1 MWAAPVV
8 AALAL
13 VPWLALAPLRGVPAV
28 AAGVLALVAALH
40 GAGLALGR
48 LARRPDVHPLLAI
61 QWGLATLIGLFGLAL
76 AAGAGGLATQ
86 AVLVHGFA
94 AVHTAALVLRFAAY
108 RARLAATR
116 PALRIWLVPAGLL
129 VGIAAIHVLGAAGAT
144 GAYPFDDDGHVLAQ
158 LERLRQTGALGDPIG
173 HARTSQLGG
182 QLAFGA
188 LATLGGDVHL
198 VRLAEA
204 LALVLAVGLAL
215 ARLRPPGEPETASGL
230 WALLLVL
237 AAAAFT
243 YTRLDPATCWTAVGL
258 ILALH
263 ATVADRAAGATDL
276 SGSPPRAA
284 AAASTDLSG
293 SQPHAAAAV
302 SSDQSGS
309 PPQAA
314 AAVVSA
320 DRSGSPPH
328 AAAAVT
334 SARSLLP
341 VGVLAGALVT
351 LRFELAPIAAAAL
364 AAAWWP
370 RRGSLRAI
378 AVLAAGALAVIVPYA
393 AARVVAW
400 STVPAAA
407 RALVEPWRTPLGAQ
421 LAITAGVAAACA
433 PLVIVAWRE
442 AALRWLALGAALTIG
457 GIAGQLTGERPYAAT
472 FLWPLAIAAALA
484 LAIEIARNRKVTTA
498 ALLVSLLAA
507 VFIHEGRTASGRRR
521 WVRRYLTFAENIEH
535 LRTSREAAPVSGGY
549 APLLRDVPAGA
560 VVAVWV
566 ARPERLDY
574 AAPHRII
581 DLRTPRAAWM
591 RRDHPLARGAPLDAL
606 LAHVRADF
614 LLLEADDRTAAR
626 AARFRALCITV
637 PAFCTDDLESLA
649 LRHLTLAESGGI
661 RLLDL
666 RAPRPPATPR
676 SSGSTPGSPPGAAS
690 TAEP

>member
-1 MWAAPVV
+1 MWAASVI

-13 VPWLALAPLRGVPAV
+13 VPWLALVPIDGVPAV
-28 AAGVLALVAALH
+28 ATGVLALVAALH
-40 GAGLALGR
+40 GAGLALAR
-48 LARRPDVHPLLAI
+48 LARRPDAHPLLAI

-86 AVLVHGFA
+86 AVLVYGFA

-129 VGIAAIHVLGAAGAT
+129 VGIAAIHVLGAAGDT

-198 VRLAEA
+198 VRLGEA

-215 ARLRPPGEPETASGL
+215 ARLRPPGEPEAASGL

-263 ATVADRAAGATDL
+263 ATLADHAAAGATDW
-276 SGSPPRAA
+276 SGSPMHAPAA
-284 AAASTDLSG
+284 A
-293 SQPHAAAAV
+293 
-302 SSDQSGS
+302 
-309 PPQAA
+309 
-314 AAVVSA
+314 
-320 DRSGSPPH
+320 
-328 AAAAVT
+328 T

-370 RRGSLRAI
+370 RRGSFRATS
-378 AVLAAGALAVIVPYA
+378 VLAAGALAIVVPYA
-393 AARVVAW
+393 AARVLAW
-400 STVPAAA
+400 SSVPAAA

-421 LAITAGVAAACA
+421 LAISAGVAAACV

-442 AALRWLALGAALTIG
+442 AALRWLALGAAFTIG
-457 GIAGQLTGERPYAAT
+457 GITGQLTGERPYAAT

-484 LAIEIARNRKVTTA
+484 LAVEIARNRKVTTA

-507 VFIHEGRTASGRRR
+507 VFIYEGRTASGRRR
-521 WVRRYLTFAENIEH
+521 WTRRYLTFAENIEH

-549 APLLRDVPAGA
+549 APLLRDVPGSA

-591 RRDHPLARGAPLDAL
+591 RGDHPLARGTPLDAL

-614 LLLEADDRTAAR
+614 LLLEADDRTRAR
-626 AARFRALCITV
+626 AARFRALCTTV
-637 PAFCTDDLESLA
+637 PALCTDDLESLA
-649 LRHLTLAESGGI
+649 LRHPTLAESGGI

-666 RAPRPPATPR
+666 RAPPPPSPPAP
-676 SSGSTPGSPPGAAS
+676 
-690 TAEP
+690 

>member
-1 MWAAPVV
+1 MWAASLV

-13 VPWLALAPLRGVPAV
+13 VPWLALAPLGGVPAV
-28 AAGVLALVAALH
+28 AAGVLALCAALH
-40 GAGLALGR
+40 GAGLL
-48 LARRPDVHPLLAI
+48 LAWLAGRPDVHPLLAL
-61 QWGLATLIGLFGLAL
+61 QWGIAALLGLFGLAL

-94 AVHTAALVLRFAAY
+94 AVHTAALVLRFASY

-116 PALRIWLVPAGLL
+116 PALRIWLVPTGLL
-129 VGIAAIHVLGAAGAT
+129 VGIAALHVLGAAGDT

-215 ARLRPPGEPETASGL
+215 ARLRPPGEPDAASGV

-263 ATVADRAAGATDL
+263 ATLADGVATAADSAGA
-276 SGSPPRAA
+276 PPPAA
-284 AAASTDLSG
+284 A
-293 SQPHAAAAV
+293 HA
-302 SSDQSGS
+302 
-309 PPQAA
+309 
-314 AAVVSA
+314 
-320 DRSGSPPH
+320 
-328 AAAAVT
+328 T
-334 SARSLLP
+334 SHRALLP
-341 VGVLAGALVT
+341 IGVLAGALVT

-378 AVLAAGALAVIVPYA
+378 VVLAAGALAVVVPYA
-393 AARVVAW
+393 VARVLAW
-400 STVPAAA
+400 SSIPAAA

-421 LAITAGVAAACA
+421 LAIAAGVAAACA
-433 PLVIVAWRE
+433 PLVLVAWRE
-442 AALRWLALGAALTIG
+442 ASLRWLAIGAALAIG
-457 GIAGQLTGERPYAAT
+457 GIAGQLTGDRPYAAT

-484 LAIEIARNRKVTTA
+484 LAVEIARNRKVTTA

-521 WVRRYLTFAENIEH
+521 WVRRYLTLAENIEH
-535 LRTSREAAPVSGGY
+535 LRTAREAAPVSGGY

-574 AAPHRII
+574 AAPHRVI
-581 DLRTPRAAWM
+581 DLRTPRAAWI
-591 RRDHPLARGAPLDAL
+591 RRDHPFARGAPLDAL

-614 LLLEADDRTAAR
+614 LLLEDDGRTAAR
-626 AARFRALCITV
+626 SARFGPLCATV

-649 LRHLTLAESGGI
+649 LRHRTVAAAGGI

-666 RAPRPPATPR
+666 RAPSPPPPAPPAP
-676 SSGSTPGSPPGAAS
+676 SSP
-690 TAEP
+690 

>member
-1 MWAAPVV
+1 MWAASLV

-13 VPWLALAPLRGVPAV
+13 APWLALAPLGGVPAV

-40 GAGLALGR
+40 GAGLALAW

-61 QWGLATLIGLFGLAL
+61 QWGIATLLGLFGLAL

-86 AVLVHGFA
+86 AVLVYGFA
-94 AVHTAALVLRFAAY
+94 AVHTAALALRSASY

-116 PALRIWLVPAGLL
+116 PALRLWLVPAGLL
-129 VGIAAIHVLGAAGAT
+129 VGIAAIHVLGAAGDT

-215 ARLRPPGEPETASGL
+215 ARLRPPGAPDAASGL

-243 YTRLDPATCWTAVGL
+243 YTRLDPGACWTAVGL

-263 ATVADRAAGATDL
+263 ATLADRAEN
-276 SGSPPRAA
+276 
-284 AAASTDLSG
+284 
-293 SQPHAAAAV
+293 
-302 SSDQSGS
+302 
-309 PPQAA
+309 
-314 AAVVSA
+314 
-320 DRSGSPPH
+320 
-328 AAAAVT
+328 
-334 SARSLLP
+334 RSLLP
-341 VGVLAGALVT
+341 IGVLAGALVT

-378 AVLAAGALAVIVPYA
+378 AVLSAGALAVVLPYL
-393 AARVVAW
+393 AARVLAW
-400 STVPAAA
+400 SSVPAAA

-421 LAITAGVAAACA
+421 LAIAAGVAAACA
-433 PLVIVAWRE
+433 PLVLVAWRE
-442 AALRWLALGAALTIG
+442 ASLRWLAVGAALTIG

-484 LAIEIARNRKVTTA
+484 LAVEIARNRKVTTA

-521 WVRRYLTFAENIEH
+521 WVRRYLTLAENIEH
-535 LRTSREAAPVSGGY
+535 LRTSREAAPVAGGY

-591 RRDHPLARGAPLDAL
+591 RRDHPFARGAPLDSL

-614 LLLEADDRTAAR
+614 LLLEADDRTRAR
-626 AARFRALCITV
+626 AARFRALCTTA

-649 LRHLTLAESGGI
+649 LRHPTLAESGGI

-666 RAPRPPATPR
+666 RAAPRP
-676 SSGSTPGSPPGAAS
+676 SSPPI
-690 TAEP
+690 P